1 MAKILIVDDEQN
13 VLTLLRYLLKENGYE
28 ICEAANGLAALKLFE
43 TQFFDLIIT
52 DVRMPCMD
60 GLSFLREVKRLEPT
74 TPVII
79 LTAYDSVEIAVQAV
93 ENGASIYLTKPFKGD
108 ELLNIVKRVL
118 ATGKGQK
125 TVAPLFT
132 AS

>member
-1 MAKILIVDDEQN
+1 MAKILVVDDEQN

-93 ENGASIYLTKPFKGD
+93 ENGAAIYLTKPFKGD
-108 ELLNIVKRVL
+108 ELLNIIKRVL
-118 ATGKGQK
+118 ATGKGLK
-125 TVAPLFT
+125 TAAPVFT

>member
-1 MAKILIVDDEQN
+1 MAKILVVDDEQS

-60 GLSFLREVKRLEPT
+60 GMSFLREVKSLEPT

-79 LTAYDSVEIAVQAV
+79 LTAYDSVEVAVQAV
-93 ENGASIYLTKPFKGD
+93 ENGAAIYLTKPFKGD
-108 ELLNIVKRVL
+108 ELLNIIKRVL

-125 TVAPLFT
+125 TAAPLFT
-132 AS
+132 A